1 MKRPAER
8 FRLESRRL
16 AGGVGRG
23 QAEQAPEEWE
33 LFADPD
39 AVERAGEAGRRSLK
53 RVIDAD
59 PGKVPEKL
67 EVRPICKARAVRDTP
82 ALQPVKPSLLGVR
95 PSGGSEPGLAD
106 AGLTGHRDN
115 SARTVGEAV
124 EGVAEHSELLLSADE
139 FGRDALAGSRAP
151 ACTLT
156 DQSPRRHRL
165 ALALEGE
172 LTDGLEVEA
181 ALREPHRHL
190 AHIRLARRGRGLQA
204 LSKDDGIAEDGI
216 VHARLAAKDPR
227 DTVPGVD
234 PDVQRE
240 LCVVREVRAEPRQL
254 G

>member
-124 EGVAEHSELLLSADE
+124 EGVTEHSELLLSADE
-139 FGRDALAGSRAP
+139 FGRD
-151 ACTLT
+151 
-156 DQSPRRHRL
+156 

-181 ALREPHRHL
+181 ALREPYCHL

-204 LSKDDGIAEDGI
+204 LSENDGIAEDGV
-216 VHARLAAKDPR
+216 VHSGLAAEDPR

-240 LCVVREVRAEPRQL
+240 LCVVR
-254 G
+254 